1 MASMTNITSDR
12 IGLVKVFQQG
22 VNPLE
27 MGENIAKAVLSMEVA
42 CEELTSNEQ
51 MKRSKLESQ
60 PQLQEPKKGVNAR
73 VSMLEAFSSIRKILG
88 ENNINELRNQLHQ
101 LNIESEALKQ
111 QGESLLNS
119 FSESTKKLE
128 TKKQEVASIKQAVE
142 KVETRLNK
150 LTVTQ
155 NQRQTDIDDNTQ
167 QQNAVNKELVTAKSN
182 LSSLAKE
189 PRTAETLSKF
199 HQLTQLVN
207 TLTSELAHLQEKGQ
221 QLILQRNDVTAQM
234 SQVEAEL
241 AVLSPQLEDA
251 YKVLTGLAQS
261 ADSDRSVL
269 NNFIDTAPRPVEVDG
284 EKWENTLALLT
295 MLTAS
300 LKKAMNEDSIRS
312 MKEQEEV
319 MAKISEASR
328 KDSEK
333 KAKEAEEAQHK
344 ADAANK
350 AASCASKI
358 FSYVMLAVS
367 VIATVATFGA
377 AAPLTL
383 AVAAIGIAI
392 SVTDIVLEETGNAS
406 LMQMLATEISNVVTD
421 MLVSFGMS
429 VEEAKKIGSI
439 VGMVVAAVAF
449 LALSLV
455 SMSSFVK
462 NIANTVKTVA
472 KVAANS
478 LKTVVKSTVKAITN
492 TIINLVKKL
501 LSKIKTLGKAAD
513 DMVVLTKLTKLTDA
527 AEELQSTVKTANQ
540 VAKKARDIKNIAKAA
555 DRTHEQADSAKSA
568 AKNVNK
574 INEQTDGIKDTV
586 KTVDKMHQQA
596 DSVKDTV
603 KVVDNAADRIDDI
616 AEIVDTGK
624 KLGKQSLLASRVE
637 VGAKGAGVA
646 TSVTSTVTVGA
657 LRLEG
662 AAQLRELKKLFAKMM
677 MNDEIIKVLDELL
690 ESLIKMLSKQYE
702 VFNHLFTDT
711 LTSLKQS
718 NDRKASAI
726 SLSNYA

>member
-1 MASMTNITSDR
+1 M
-12 IGLVKVFQQG
+12 
-22 VNPLE
+22 
-27 MGENIAKAVLSMEVA
+27 
-42 CEELTSNEQ
+42 
-51 MKRSKLESQ
+51 
-60 PQLQEPKKGVNAR
+60 
-73 VSMLEAFSSIRKILG
+73 
-88 ENNINELRNQLHQ
+88 
-101 LNIESEALKQ
+101 
-111 QGESLLNS
+111 
-119 FSESTKKLE
+119 
-128 TKKQEVASIKQAVE
+128 
-142 KVETRLNK
+142 
-150 LTVTQ
+150 
-155 NQRQTDIDDNTQ
+155 
-167 QQNAVNKELVTAKSN
+167 
-182 LSSLAKE
+182 
-189 PRTAETLSKF
+189 
-199 HQLTQLVN
+199 
-207 TLTSELAHLQEKGQ
+207 
-221 QLILQRNDVTAQM
+221 TAQM

-574 INEQTDGIKDTV
+574 INEKTDGIKDTV

-718 NDRKASAI
+718 NDRKASAVN
-726 SLSNYA
+726 LSNYA

>member
-12 IGLVKVFQQG
+12 IGLVKAFQQG

-111 QGESLLNS
+111 QGESLFNS

-155 NQRQTDIDDNTQ
+155 NQLQTDIDDNTQ
-167 QQNAVNKELVTAKSN
+167 QQNAVNKELVTAQSN

-603 KVVDNAADRIDDI
+603 KVVDNAADRIDDV
-616 AEIVDTGK
+616 ADIVDTGK

>member
-155 NQRQTDIDDNTQ
+155 NQLQTDIDDNTQ

-603 KVVDNAADRIDDI
+603 KVVDNATDRIDDV
-616 AEIVDTGK
+616 ADIVDTGK